1 MVPGQH
7 VLISGPN
14 GCGKSSLF
22 RCVSSKGVNFSDRNL
37 PLGKIDT
44 PSGPV
49 SPFPTP
55 FNQLHICPDSRHGS
69 PFRNVWQIYSHRVLS
84 GLWPVYRYHTSCVF
98 KLLIILVIIIGMI
111 IIIFGII
118 LVISGVLRRP
128 ASHHLV
134 FIPQRPLMSLG
145 TLRDQ
150 VEKNYNNDFYENCDD
165 SGDLP
170 RHPTWDGTEGLDR

>member
-1 MVPGQH
+1 MRYA
-7 VLISGPN
+7 
-14 GCGKSSLF
+14 C
-22 RCVSSKGVNFSDRNL
+22 KGVNFSDRNL

-44 PSGPV
+44 PWGPV

-55 FNQLHICPDSRHGS
+55 FNQLYICPDSRHGS

-118 LVISGVLRRP
+118 MVISGVLRRP

-150 VEKNYNNDFYENCDD
+150 VEKNGEMFFFMITVMIQVIYPDTQLEMGRKGWTDR
-165 SGDLP
+165 DLEKVMMAMMIST
-170 RHPTWDGTEGLDR
+170 RSI